1 LKSYRNISISE
12 FAENVLGIKL
22 TAYQGYLLEKSYEVY
37 KKDHKNL
44 NFNASLT
51 VKRGNTRN
59 ALFGLMVDTI
69 IIDEFYKF
77 ENEEVKENE

>member
-1 LKSYRNISISE
+1 MSVSISE
-12 FAENVLGIKL
+12 FAEDVLGIKL

-37 KKDHKNL
+37 KKDPNKFKIDAL
-44 NFNASLT
+44 LT
-51 VKRGNTRN
+51 VKKGDARN
-59 ALFGLMVDTI
+59 ALFGLMVDAI

>member
-1 LKSYRNISISE
+1 MKSDINVSISE
-12 FAENVLGIKL
+12 FAENVLGVKL
-22 TAYQGYLLEKSYEVY
+22 TAFQGYLLENLYDVY
-37 KKDHKNL
+37 KKDSKDL

-51 VKRGNTRN
+51 AKRGNVHNTLCDLAN
-59 ALFGLMVDTI
+59 YAI

>member
-1 LKSYRNISISE
+1 MSASISE
-12 FAENVLGIKL
+12 FAEDVLGVKL
-22 TAYQGYLLEKSYEVY
+22 TAYQGYLLEKGYEVY

-51 VKRGNTRN
+51 VKRENATN
-59 ALFGLMVDTI
+59 ALCGLAIYTI

>member
-1 LKSYRNISISE
+1 MKSNRNISISE
-12 FAENVLGIKL
+12 FAEAVLGVKL
-22 TAYQGYLLEKSYEVY
+22 TAYQGYLLEKGYEVY
-37 KKDHKNL
+37 KKDPKNL

-51 VKRGNTRN
+51 VKREN
-59 ALFGLMVDTI
+59 ATHALCGLAIDAI